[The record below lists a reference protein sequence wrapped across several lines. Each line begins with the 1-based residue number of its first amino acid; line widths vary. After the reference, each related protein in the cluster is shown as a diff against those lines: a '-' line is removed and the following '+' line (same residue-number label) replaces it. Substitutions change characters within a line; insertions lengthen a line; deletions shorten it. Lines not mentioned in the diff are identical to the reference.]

1 MTRYYGVGFGPSEGD
16 AAPKH
21 WTRFVLL
28 LQDEDEPAPSH
39 EAMICQAGNAISDI
53 LVAEGADPLLY
64 RYGEPRLIT
73 AQQYADA
80 QAYTSANVR
89 LS

>member
-1 MTRYYGVGFGPSEGD
+1 MRYYGVGFGPSESAGQR
-16 AAPKH
+16 
-21 WTRFVLL
+21 WTRFALL

-64 RYGEPRLIT
+64 RYGEPQLIT
-73 AQQYADA
+73 AEQYEVA
-80 QAYTSANVR
+80 QGYASVKVR